1 MKKIYLLILTA
12 ASLAS
17 GMEATAQVT
26 YQNAFDFGNDD
37 YINQALPG
45 AGGTHFYV
53 GSTNSTGAGGYD
65 ALFTQTD
72 SSGNVLW
79 EKQYG
84 GSRTEYGTRFIH
96 ASDGSFVIT
105 GRSNSYSA
113 SGQHDAYIAKVDGSG
128 TLLWSTTYGTDS
140 LDYAFDIIEAPDSGY
155 VIAGLT
161 YGQGAPK
168 LTGRS
173 SVFVVKTDRNGNL
186 QWSKAMGDTVGNE
199 GAYTLAPAGPNGFL
213 IGGYSGA
220 GLIGM
225 NDNLLIYCDWSGNIL
240 VSLVTG
246 GTGDDEVRNIIAPT
260 MNTNFLLLAG
270 NTYSWSQN
278 GSLYVQKINVGGGVP
293 SLAWTKTYG
302 GNGEYITDFINVN
315 PNEYLLLG
323 NSPVLNGGNNASF
336 LTMIDSNGVS
346 QWTQYYPAISTTYN
360 NLSDI
365 NLLPSGQL
373 LLAGYTAADG
383 GTADDFYLV
392 QANADGSACGS
403 MTATI
408 SDSLRT
414 ATQAS
419 VAPGTFFSD
428 SLGINTAS
436 VSMST
441 NSNTATPHQVCIS
454 TGINEINADNSINV
468 YPNPASSAISVTAT
482 SAIREIRISD
492 NMGRAVYVSVN
503 MNATEKNIN
512 VLPFAAGLYTVS
524 VKSDNETRNLRLV
537 ITK

>member
-1 MKKIYLLILTA
+1 M
-12 ASLAS
+12 
-17 GMEATAQVT
+17 
-26 YQNAFDFGNDD
+26 
-37 YINQALPG
+37 
-45 AGGTHFYV
+45 
-53 GSTNSTGAGGYD
+53 
-65 ALFTQTD
+65 
-72 SSGNVLW
+72 
-79 EKQYG
+79 
-84 GSRTEYGTRFIH
+84 
-96 ASDGSFVIT
+96 
-105 GRSNSYSA
+105 
-113 SGQHDAYIAKVDGSG
+113 
-128 TLLWSTTYGTDS
+128 
-140 LDYAFDIIEAPDSGY
+140 
-155 VIAGLT
+155 
-161 YGQGAPK
+161 
-168 LTGRS
+168 
-173 SVFVVKTDRNGNL
+173 
-186 QWSKAMGDTVGNE
+186 
-199 GAYTLAPAGPNGFL
+199 
-213 IGGYSGA
+213 
-220 GLIGM
+220 
-225 NDNLLIYCDWSGNIL
+225 
-240 VSLVTG
+240 TG